1 MTFSPLG
8 SYLPG
13 TGPLHRLR
21 PGAKLLGL
29 FAFATAA
36 MALRSVPSTLIALA
50 LTIALGFLAG
60 MRGRDFARVGLRFA
74 LIGAVLFAF
83 QAWQHGWERGFAVVG
98 TLFALILAASS
109 LTASTSVDDLLDTIV
124 WALGPLRRLGVRPE
138 RVALAFSLVLT
149 SIPTV
154 LGLARET
161 REAARARGLERQPR
175 AYLVPFVL
183 RVVAHAQLTGEAL
196 QARGID
202 DDADAAPH

>member
-13 TGPLHRLR
+13 HSLLHRMR
-21 PGAKLLGL
+21 PGAKLIGL

-36 MALRSVPSTLIALA
+36 MVFCSVPSTIIVLLVA
-50 LTIALGFLAG
+50 IALGFISG
-60 MRGRDFARVGLRFA
+60 MRWRDFLRVGLRFA
-74 LIGAVLFAF
+74 IIGVILFAF

-109 LTASTSVDDLLDTIV
+109 LTASTAVDDMLDTIV
-124 WALGPLRRLGVRPE
+124 WALKPLQRLGLHPE
-138 RVALAFSLVLT
+138 RIALAFSLVLT

-154 LGLARET
+154 LGLAHET
-161 REAARARGLERQPR
+161 RAAAKARGIERSPR
-175 AYLVPFVL
+175 AYVVPFVL

-196 QARGID
+196 QARGIAD
-202 DDADAAPH
+202 D